1 MHIISVISVIFLITA
16 DQLAK
21 KAALIYLAP
30 VGSYPIINGV
40 FELSF
45 VMNEGASFGIMQ
57 GGRWF
62 FVAAT
67 PFALIA
73 IVIYYLRLPRGR
85 VYNWVRAALVMI
97 FSGAFGNFIDRVRQ
111 GYVIDYFY
119 ARFINFPVF
128 NIADVFI
135 VTGAFLFAAVI
146 IFFVKDEKK
155 DGGNEEAFTRDE

>member
-1 MHIISVISVIFLITA
+1 MYTATILAMIFLITA

-21 KAALIYLAP
+21 KAALVYLAP
-30 VGSYPIINGV
+30 VGSYPLIDGV

-45 VMNEGASFGIMQ
+45 VMNEGASFGMMQ

-67 PFALIA
+67 PLVLIA
-73 IVIYYLRLPRGR
+73 IVVYYIKLPRSK
-85 VYNWVRAALVMI
+85 VYNWMRAALVMI

-119 ARFINFPVF
+119 AKFINFPVF
-128 NIADVFI
+128 NIADIFI

-146 IFFVKDEKK
+146 IFFIKDDKK
-155 DGGNEEAFTRDE
+155 PGAEITPVQDE

>member
-1 MHIISVISVIFLITA
+1 MYITPIISVIVLIAA

-21 KAALIYLAP
+21 RAALTYLEP
-30 VGSYPIINGV
+30 IGSYPLIAGV

-45 VMNEGASFGIMQ
+45 VYNEGASFGILQ

-67 PFALIA
+67 PFVLAA
-73 IVIYYLRLPRGR
+73 VAVYYVRLPRGKI
-85 VYNWVRAALVMI
+85 YNWVRAALVMI
-97 FSGAFGNFIDRVRQ
+97 FSGAMGNFIDRVRQ

-119 ARFINFPVF
+119 AKFINFPVF

-146 IFFVKDEKK
+146 IFFIKDDKTGADK
-155 DGGNEEAFTRDE
+155 TPVQDE